1 MFLKHSSN
9 TQVTIWLW
17 TQASIQLED
26 ESAFAYLRT
35 WQSRHRPN
43 QTAGISSST
52 LWPDQSQARRDLS
65 GRYRSLVKSRLDQWL
80 YLLPVSFIGS
90 LCPMSPMSNLHSNCY
105 FTSTS
110 KHRQWLHWP
119 ILHAGRC
126 LGDKEL
132 CYLRTVR
139 YSANVSWCFALDTQ
153 MLFDVG
159 LNEACLQPIRY
170 VTFSSIFRWNQ
181 CFVHVWPKR
190 FINSFIHTFPQE
202 KAVSWLYET
211 RSPRQ
216 GLTRK
221 FQLL

>member
-26 ESAFAYLRT
+26 ELAFAYLRT

-52 LWPDQSQARRDLS
+52 LWPDQSQACRDLS
-65 GRYRSLVKSRLDQWL
+65 VRYRSLVKSRLDQWL

-159 LNEACLQPIRY
+159 LNEACLQLILD
-170 VTFSSIFRWNQ
+170 VTLNFTHRWSQ
-181 CFVHVWPKR
+181 WFVHVWR
-190 FINSFIHTFPQE
+190 QSYVNSFIHTFPQE
-202 KAVSWLYET
+202 MAVS
-211 RSPRQ
+211 
-216 GLTRK
+216 
-221 FQLL
+221 